1 MNCFNCENVKF
12 AKMWRKTHLLAAV
25 IATVLILT
33 AEVTQG
39 RYYER
44 GDDVP
49 TAADFY
55 NNGYRHSPAFL
66 TPPKWHDSKTF
77 STIFG
82 GNDPWD
88 K

>member
-1 MNCFNCENVKF
+1 
-12 AKMWRKTHLLAAV
+12 MWRKTRPFTPVFALVLL
-25 IATVLILT
+25 LT
-33 AEVTQG
+33 ASVAQG
-39 RYYER
+39 RHYER

>member
-1 MNCFNCENVKF
+1 
-12 AKMWRKTHLLAAV
+12 MWRKTRLLAAV
-25 IATVLILT
+25 IATVLILM

-49 TAADFY
+49 TAEDFY
-55 NNGYRHSPAFL
+55 GNGYRHTPGFL

>member
-1 MNCFNCENVKF
+1 
-12 AKMWRKTHLLAAV
+12 MWRKTRVLAAM

-33 AEVTQG
+33 ASVAQG
-39 RYYER
+39 RTYER

-49 TAADFY
+49 SAEEFY
-55 NNGYRHSPAFL
+55 NNGFRHSPAFL
-66 TPPKWHDSKTF
+66 SPPKWHDSKTF
-77 STIFG
+77 STIFS